1 MTLPSRNDYIS
12 HPPEWMAIPM
22 VCLKPPTHIKCN
34 KATGTSRS
42 NKSGKQ
48 VLEQYLIN
56 AVCSFLRG
64 TFWRRTSTWEVV
76 EYYSLSPICSLTS
89 KHSQIKFRTCIPDL
103 KTCRRGSVTRDVRRW
118 IETHHR
124 NRHSLRK
131 VGNIVVSW
139 GQSHG
144 ETLTPAFICGPKTP
158 HLDCVVKKAWF
169 GF

>member
-1 MTLPSRNDYIS
+1 MNKPVNWQIQIRITVHCAMLMLDVDKLHTYKSWCQSFPMTLPSRNDYIS
-12 HPPEWMAIPM
+12 HLPEWMAIPM

-56 AVCSFLRG
+56 AVCSFWRG

-103 KTCRRGSVTRDVRRW
+103 KTCRRGSVTLDVRR
-118 IETHHR
+118 
-124 NRHSLRK
+124 
-131 VGNIVVSW
+131 
-139 GQSHG
+139 
-144 ETLTPAFICGPKTP
+144 
-158 HLDCVVKKAWF
+158 
-169 GF
+169 